1 MLSPLPEPVGG
12 KGTAVLT
19 VDDGRVLAAAL
30 AVVAAM
36 MGPLVILT
44 EGRAF
49 DPKLLC
55 CSAQRGAGLMAD
67 AGAVP
72 LARGVGKH

>member
-1 MLSPLPEPVGG
+1 MLTPSPEPVGR

-19 VDDGRVLAAAL
+19 AGDGRVLAAVL

-36 MGPLVILT
+36 MEALVIVK

-49 DPKLLC
+49 DQILRGC
-55 CSAQRGAGLMAD
+55 GAQRGAGLMAD

-72 LARGVGKH
+72 RARGVRKH